1 MGKLQ
6 VLDYE
11 IKTETI
17 NEKDYISLTDI
28 ARYKDKRTEQLIQN
42 WIRNRMTIEFLG
54 LWEKLYNSNFNH
66 LEFEGFRNKA
76 GLHSFILSPTQW
88 INATNAIGIISK
100 VGRFGGTYA
109 HKDIAFEFATW
120 ISVEFKL
127 YLIKDYERLK
137 NEEQKLLGWDLK
149 RTLSKINYNIHTDA
163 IKNNLIPATLTK
175 EQINIIYASE
185 ADVINVALF
194 GMTAKEWRDN
204 NPELDG
210 NIRDYANVAELICII
225 NLENLNSVYI
235 NEGLTQKDR
244 LVNLNNIAIH
254 QMKLLTIDNRIQKL
268 ENISKLKMIENKYF
282 LV

>member
-11 IKTETI
+11 VKTENI
-17 NEKDYISLTDI
+17 NQNDYISLTDI
-28 ARYKDKRTEQLIQN
+28 AKYKDKRSEQLIQN

-54 LWEKLYNSNFNH
+54 LWEKLYNPNFNH

-88 INATNAIGIISK
+88 INCTNAIGIITK
-100 VGRFGGTYA
+100 PGRYGGTYA

-137 NEEQKLLGWDLK
+137 GEEQKSLGWNLK

-163 IKNNLIPATLTK
+163 IKHNLIPEVVTK
-175 EQINIIYASE
+175 EQIDMIYASE
-185 ADVINVALF
+185 AEMINVALF
-194 GMTAKEWRDN
+194 GITAKEWREKNSDKA
-204 NPELDG
+204 G
-210 NIRDYANVAELICII
+210 NIRDYANVAELVVLV
-225 NLENLNSVYI
+225 NLENLNSIYI
-235 NEGLTQKDR
+235 NEGIEQKYR
-244 LVNLNNIAIH
+244 LIKLNKIAIH
-254 QMKLLTIDNRIQKL
+254 QMRLLTNDNRIEKL
-268 ENISKLKMIENKYF
+268 ETISKSILIDNNS
-282 LV
+282 